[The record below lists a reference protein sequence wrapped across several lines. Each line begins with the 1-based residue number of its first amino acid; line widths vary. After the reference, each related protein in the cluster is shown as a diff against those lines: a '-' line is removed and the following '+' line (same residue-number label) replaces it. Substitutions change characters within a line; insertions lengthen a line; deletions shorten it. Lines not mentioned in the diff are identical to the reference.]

1 MDNFHIKHLS
11 SHRYNPFEVQWN
23 SPREFQWN
31 SPREFQWSSPR
42 EFQWNNK
49 VENPWSSPVEIP
61 WTNTREM
68 PWAGPVEIPF
78 GRTRDIN
85 DVSSFLW
92 DSDRAIL
99 DGDLYNYID
108 PFISDANKLARI
120 AQPEDERLRQ
130 EEEKEDLQKDRQ
142 DFREIF
148 NKLDTAWN
156 DLGGNRDVSA
166 GLDTEAKISQLEAH
180 RDAALRA
187 HDNNLESLHNEK
199 SSLEAQLAEATDDD
213 QKATIE
219 DKLQDVNNRIE
230 TEKANREETERIENE
245 KIRQKK
251 EEFETLKNRLYELKE
266 EALSYTNNL
275 EGGDN
280 YYETG
285 YWKEDVRLRLS
296 EINLEIDRI
305 EDKIRTA
312 MIW

>member
-11 SHRYNPFEVQWN
+11 TPRYNPL
-23 SPREFQWN
+23 EFQWS

-42 EFQWNNK
+42 EIQWNNQI
-49 VENPWSSPVEIP
+49 ENPWSAPVEMP
-61 WTNTREM
+61 WSNTREM
-68 PWAGPVEIPF
+68 PWNSPAEIPF

-92 DSDRAIL
+92 DSDKAIL

-108 PFISDANKLARI
+108 PFISDANKLASI

-130 EEEKEDLQKDRQ
+130 EEEKEDFQKDRQ
-142 DFREIF
+142 DFKEIF
-148 NKLDTAWN
+148 NKLDNAWN

-166 GLDTEAKISQLEAH
+166 GLDPEEKISQLEAH
-180 RDAALRA
+180 KNAALRA
-187 HDNNLESLHNEK
+187 HDNNLESLNDEK
-199 SSLEAQLAEATDDD
+199 SSLESQLAEATDDD

-219 DKLQDVNNRIE
+219 EKLNDVNDRIE

-251 EEFETLKNRLYELKE
+251 EEFETLKNRLYELRE
-266 EALSYTNNL
+266 EALRYTNNL
-275 EGGDN
+275 ERGDN

-296 EINLEIDRI
+296 EINLEIERI
-305 EDKIRTA
+305 EDKMRTA
-312 MIW
+312 MTW